1 MLARVLDLLRSVTAK
16 PFVLDAAVAAASLGA
31 SAVLVPELPPLSIL
45 GGDAVHY
52 AGMAEHPL
60 EAVAPPP
67 WVQRI
72 GVPLV
77 VSALPLPEPTGFLVV
92 AVLSMIAAAVAV
104 AAIVRRLGLPRHAQ
118 LCAAGL
124 TAGSYVGVHAVYNP
138 YYVDPTTVAITAFAI
153 WLALRRR
160 LLAFAAIV
168 AVGVLVKEVVATL
181 IVLPYLVDARR
192 RGLLDASAAARA
204 ALPAVP
210 ALVVFAAVHALVPA
224 AVSPGSDQR
233 TAFFETPI
241 FSRGVLETA
250 VNPLVALFG
259 LTLVLWGV
267 GLVVGPVDLR
277 RLHVWALVAL
287 PILVYGHWERTL
299 GVFVPLAVASA
310 LVALRGARPALL
322 VAFAGASYWITAIVG
337 GLTIGEGAASVG
349 EKVALAAPGV
359 VLGLAALV
367 LAARAGGL
375 ARRREP
381 T

>member
-1 MLARVLDLLRSVTAK
+1 MLHLLRGVTAK
-16 PFVLDAAVAAASLGA
+16 PFVLEAAVAAASLGV
-31 SAVLVPELPPLSIL
+31 SAVLVPELPALSIL

-52 AGMAEHPL
+52 AAMAEHPL

-67 WVQRI
+67 WIQRI

-77 VSALPLPEPTGFLVV
+77 VAALPLSAPAGFLVV
-92 AVLSMIAAAVAV
+92 AVLSMLAAAVAV
-104 AAIVRRLGLPRHAQ
+104 AAIVRQLGVARHAQ

-138 YYVDPTTVAITAFAI
+138 YYVDPTALAVTAFVL
-153 WLALRRR
+153 WLSLRRR
-160 LLAFAAIV
+160 LVAVAVTL

-181 IVLPYLVDARR
+181 IVLLYLFDARR

-204 ALPAVP
+204 ALTAAP
-210 ALVVFAAVHALVPA
+210 ALLVFAAVQALAPA
-224 AVSPGSDQR
+224 GVSPGPDQR

-241 FSRGVLETA
+241 FSRGLLETA
-250 VNPLVALFG
+250 VNPPVALFG

-267 GLVVGPVDLR
+267 GFVVGPVDLR
-277 RLHVWALVAL
+277 RLHVWALLAL

-310 LVALRGARPALL
+310 LVALRAARPAVV
-322 VAFAGASYWITAIVG
+322 VAFAAASYWITALVG
-337 GLTIGEGAASVG
+337 ALTIGEGRAPVG
-349 EKVALAAPGV
+349 EKVVLAAPGLL
-359 VLGLAALV
+359 LGVAALL
-367 LAARAGGL
+367 LAVRAVGEG
-375 ARRREP
+375 RRLGP

>member
-1 MLARVLDLLRSVTAK
+1 MLHLLRGVTAK
-16 PFVLDAAVAAASLGA
+16 PFVLEAAVAAASLGV
-31 SAVLVPELPPLSIL
+31 SAVLVPELPALSIL

-52 AGMAEHPL
+52 AAMAEHPL

-67 WVQRI
+67 WIQRI

-77 VSALPLPEPTGFLVV
+77 VAALPLSAPAGFLVV
-92 AVLSMIAAAVAV
+92 AVLSMLAAAVAV
-104 AAIVRRLGLPRHAQ
+104 AAIVRQLGVARHAQ

-138 YYVDPTTVAITAFAI
+138 YYVDPTALAVTAFVL
-153 WLALRRR
+153 WLSLRRR
-160 LLAFAAIV
+160 LVAVAVTL

-181 IVLPYLVDARR
+181 IVLPYLFDDRR

-204 ALPAVP
+204 ALTAAP
-210 ALVVFAAVHALVPA
+210 ALLVFAAVQALAPA
-224 AVSPGSDQR
+224 GVSPGPDQR

-241 FSRGVLETA
+241 FSRGLLETA
-250 VNPLVALFG
+250 VNPPVALFG

-267 GLVVGPVDLR
+267 GFVVGPVDLR
-277 RLHVWALVAL
+277 RLHVWALLAL

-310 LVALRGARPALL
+310 LVALRAARPAVV
-322 VAFAGASYWITAIVG
+322 VAFAAASYWITALVG
-337 GLTIGEGAASVG
+337 ALTIGEGRAPVG
-349 EKVALAAPGV
+349 EKVVLAAPGLL
-359 VLGLAALV
+359 LGVAALLV
-367 LAARAGGL
+367 AVRAVGEG
-375 ARRREP
+375 RRLGP